1 MRKGNIVVHGL
12 REAGNEVED
21 GKLRKSHDLDLLQS
35 LVEALQVNIEVATSL
50 KSCRRLGEKSAD
62 TTTSS
67 RPLLMSFNN
76 VSEKESLLGKASKL
90 KDLADWKSVSLV
102 QDLTKKQRQQEHS
115 LREKC
120 DTMNADRSDDDAKNW
135 IWKIVGRR
143 GERRIAKRDVPQEEV
158 EE

>member
-1 MRKGNIVVHGL
+1 M
-12 REAGNEVED
+12 
-21 GKLRKSHDLDLLQS
+21 LQS
-35 LVEALQVNIEVATSL
+35 LVDALQVNIEVATSL

-62 TTTSS
+62 ATTSS

-90 KDLADWKSVSLV
+90 KDLAEWNSVSLV

-135 IWKIVGRR
+135 KWKIVGRR
-143 GERRIAKRDVPQEEV
+143 GERRIAKRDLPQEEA